1 MTTLFVS
8 VNHTIL
14 DLKRQAVKAP
24 CICARLVIVKPLVY
38 ASIAD
43 PVYYHLW
50 LQAQ

>member
-8 VNHTIL
+8 VKHAIL
-14 DLKRQAVKAP
+14 SLKKQAVKAP
-24 CICARLVIVKPLVY
+24 CICSCNCKALVY